1 MTSDIKKYSALA
13 DRISAQYARLIKE
26 GVNDPQQIFNQM
38 VSFLPELHELW
49 TNTSDYELASL
60 SNKYPDFMN
69 FCKIVEQ
76 LSVVQNRRNFRDY
89 DEEQKIPEEQRT
101 LIAKSLGDISRIHE
115 TLLEMK
121 QNTDKCSESKL
132 CELKSDLDSW
142 KVKAN
147 EIKDQLK
154 QSGASEYAVKTV
166 NAVLTRNYS
175 QANEILQSLENY
187 NSDFI
192 FSYLENND
200 VTEFQSYFGTEHEG
214 MLVAGRKTI
223 NRLERYIPTDEFSK
237 YRIIL
242 TALVRD
248 FRLPAIRYTSAIA
261 LGLYVASV
269 EESDSVPQSVKD
281 IASTEFVLLLKH
293 FSEEETFSYERDSDL
308 AYSRWNEYLKN
319 PSGFVI

>member
-13 DRISAQYARLIKE
+13 DRISAQYVRLIKE
-26 GVNDPQQIFNQM
+26 GVNDPQQIFNRM

-49 TNTSDYELASL
+49 TNTSNYELASL

-76 LSVVQNRRNFRDY
+76 LSVVQNRKDFRDY
-89 DEEQKIPEEQRT
+89 DQEQKFTEEQKT
-101 LIAKSLGDISRIHE
+101 LISKSLGDISRIHE

-121 QNTDKCSESKL
+121 QNIHEFSESKL
-132 CELKSDLDSW
+132 SELKSDFESW
-142 KVKAN
+142 KVRVN

-154 QSGASEYAVKTV
+154 QSGASEYAIKTV
-166 NAVLTRNYS
+166 DAVLTEHYS
-175 QANEILQSLENY
+175 QTTEILQNLEDY

-192 FSYLENND
+192 FSYLEDND
-200 VTEFQSYFGTEHEG
+200 AIEFHSYFGTEHEG
-214 MLVAGRKTI
+214 MLVAGRKTM

-269 EESDSVPQSVKD
+269 EESDAVPQAVKD
-281 IASTEFVLLLKH
+281 IASTEFVLLQKH
-293 FSEEETFSYERDSDL
+293 FSEEETLSYERDSDL

-319 PSGFVI
+319 PNGFVL